1 MTAQL
6 VILPA
11 AVAAIARVRAEAR
24 AAVTDLSL
32 PATRHA
38 LAWMVMRGARNPKAR
53 MNQPNLGAAV
63 ASPEWPMSA
72 VVIESGAAP
81 WGANDAG

>member
-6 VILPA
+6 VMLPA

-32 PATRHA
+32 PATRHQT
-38 LAWMVMRGARNPKAR
+38 AWFVLRGARLAR
-53 MNQPNLGAAV
+53 RNQVNLGAAV

-81 WGANDAG
+81 WGANDAR